1 MHMNGNIIFILL
13 DVSPSLVVWYCNW
26 ENTYEIY
33 LKKLVTLQN
42 KAIKLIGGANRRDN
56 ASPYYKKVLILK
68 PNEIYNYEVA
78 KLMYLSTRNQL
89 PNTIKS

>member
-1 MHMNGNIIFILL
+1 MYMNGNIIFILL

-26 ENTYEIY
+26 GSTYKIY
-33 LKKLVTLQN
+33 LKKLVTLQI
-42 KAIKLIGGANRRDN
+42 KAIKLISGANRRDN
-56 ASPYYKKVLILK
+56 ASPYYKKVHILK

-78 KLMYLSTRNQL
+78 KLMRLSTRKKL